1 MVANNKGA
9 LNHSMT
15 VLSNCVFGPGVN
27 TSVPLVREQFSHE
40 GHTQPHLTFGI
51 ARHTRQSLNGAPL
64 ALPERHASGKKQKR
78 TCHDSPQSLDR
89 RVLNRAGVESPPL
102 ITLRR

>member
-40 GHTQPHLTFGI
+40 GHTQTHLTFGI
-51 ARHTRQSLNGAPL
+51 ARHTRQSLNE
-64 ALPERHASGKKQKR
+64 ALLS
-78 TCHDSPQSLDR
+78 
-89 RVLNRAGVESPPL
+89 
-102 ITLRR
+102 

>member
-1 MVANNKGA
+1 MVVNNEAA

-15 VLSNCVFGPGVN
+15 VLSNYVFRPGVN

-51 ARHTRQSLNGAPL
+51 ARHTRRSLNGAPL
-64 ALPERHASGKKQKR
+64 A
-78 TCHDSPQSLDR
+78 
-89 RVLNRAGVESPPL
+89 
-102 ITLRR
+102 